1 MNRSKRV
8 DYVLRDAGFVSD
20 SVKINVEQVFKLIS
34 HTAEI
39 KVI

>member
-1 MNRSKRV
+1 
-8 DYVLRDAGFVSD
+8 LAACFDADINEGFVSD

-34 HTAEI
+34 PTTEI